1 MDNHRFLENFSDS
14 FFTGFNKIIS
24 EYGFF
29 DYTISPSSDI
39 TERDFGMVISDFFTR
54 QGYDYQIEY
63 GLGRKKTD
71 FFIQHQTGQPH
82 YIEIKDCGLY
92 EIKYAKS
99 LACCY
104 EIEAGTY
111 DGGSPSSL
119 TFPDQRRLRSKT
131 DWKNFFDTNKGRG
144 SEGLAMDIYKLYMQY
159 NEGTLKKGDICSCIA
174 FVFWPQP
181 FPAKT
186 SNHFAKIKK
195 GEKSIETGTKYLIK
209 QLKEQTHMQDLT
221 YGINTIE
228 LPAVSILNPYTGHVH
243 QFNASDIKLTIEILS
258 WVN

>member
-1 MDNHRFLENFSDS
+1 MKNNFFEDFHNG
-14 FFTGFNKIIS
+14 FFVGFKEIIE

-39 TERDFGMVISDFFTR
+39 TERDFGMVISDFFVR
-54 QGYDYQIEY
+54 QKYDYEMEY
-63 GLGRKKTD
+63 GLGRKRTD
-71 FFIQHQTGQPH
+71 FFIQHGSGQPH

-104 EIEAGTY
+104 EIEADVY
-111 DGGSPSSL
+111 DGSNHLDL
-119 TFPDQRRLRSKT
+119 TFPDNRRFKSKT
-131 DWKNFFDTNKGRG
+131 DWMNFFDTNNGRG
-144 SEGLAMDIYKLYMQY
+144 SEGLAMDVYKLYKLY
-159 NEGTLKKGDICSCIA
+159 NEELLKNGDVCSCIS

-181 FPAKT
+181 FPSKG

-195 GEKSIETGTKYLIK
+195 GAESIEVGTRCLIK
-209 QLKEQTHMQDLT
+209 QLHEQTHMRDIT
-221 YGINTIE
+221 YGINTIQ
-228 LPAVSILNPYTGHVH
+228 LPAVSILNPYTGNVH
-243 QFNASDIKLTIEILS
+243 QFNTSDIKLTIEILS